1 MMHADFTSSFW
12 NLYVIA
18 LVVFGLVFCLAVLM
32 MNNKRHS
39 GPVEVQPHVWDE
51 TLAEYNNPLPRW
63 WLYLFW
69 ATVLFAVVYLAL
81 YPGLGNNKGML
92 GWTSVGQYEQ
102 EIAQAKAKYDPI
114 YAQFRG
120 KSIEE
125 LARDPKAHAMGGRLF
140 ATYCAQC
147 HGADA
152 KGAPGFP
159 NLTDNDWLWG
169 GEPDTIVQTITN
181 GRMGV
186 MTPFGSVLKPEEI
199 KDVANYVRSL
209 SNLPGVAEDAAQR
222 GATIFATNCAAC
234 HGPDAKGQ
242 QLLGAP
248 NLADDIWLVRST
260 EAQIEKNV
268 REGRQNRMPGFGE
281 FLGEDKIHLLASYV
295 WGLSNVK

>member
-1 MMHADFTSSFW
+1 MMNADFTSNFW
-12 NLYVIA
+12 NLYVIV
-18 LVVFGLVFCLAVLM
+18 LIVFGLALCLIVLM
-32 MNNKRHS
+32 TNNRRHS

-69 ATVLFAVVYLAL
+69 VTVVFAIVYLAI
-81 YPGLGNNKGML
+81 YPGLGNFQGFL
-92 GWTSVGQYEQ
+92 GWSSVGQYKQ
-102 EIAQAKAKYDPI
+102 EIAAAKQKYDPI
-114 YAQFRG
+114 YAKFRG
-120 KSIEE
+120 QGVEA
-125 LARDPKAHAMGGRLF
+125 LARNAEARATGARLF

-186 MTPFGSVLKPEEI
+186 MTPFDGVLSATEI
-199 KDVANYVRSL
+199 TDVANFARSL
-209 SNLPGVAEDAAQR
+209 SNLPNSAEAAQR
-222 GATIFATNCAAC
+222 GAMVFAANCVVC
-234 HGPDAKGQ
+234 HGPDGKGQ

-248 NLADDIWLVRST
+248 NLTDNIWLINSSQ
-260 EAQIEKNV
+260 AQIEKNV
-268 REGRQNRMPGFGE
+268 REGRNNRMPGFGD
-281 FLGEDKIHLLASYV
+281 FLGEDKVRLLAAYV
-295 WGLSNVK
+295 WGLSNK

>member
-1 MMHADFTSSFW
+1 MMNADFTSNFW
-12 NLYVIA
+12 NLYVIV
-18 LVVFGLVFCLAVLM
+18 LIVFGLALCLIVLM
-32 MNNKRHS
+32 TNNRRHS

-69 ATVLFAVVYLAL
+69 VTVVFAIVYLAI
-81 YPGLGNNKGML
+81 YPGLGNFQGFL
-92 GWTSVGQYEQ
+92 GWSSVGQYKQ
-102 EIAQAKAKYDPI
+102 EIAAAKQKYDPI
-114 YAQFRG
+114 YAKFRG
-120 KSIEE
+120 QGIEA
-125 LARDPKAHAMGGRLF
+125 LARNAEARATGARLF

-186 MTPFGSVLKPEEI
+186 MTPFDGVLSATEI
-199 KDVANYVRSL
+199 TDVANFARSL
-209 SNLPGVAEDAAQR
+209 SNLPNSAEAAQR
-222 GATIFATNCAAC
+222 GAMVFAANCVVC
-234 HGPDAKGQ
+234 HGPDGKGQ

-248 NLADDIWLVRST
+248 NLTDNIWLINSSQ
-260 EAQIEKNV
+260 AQIEKNV
-268 REGRQNRMPGFGE
+268 REGRNNRMPGFGD
-281 FLGEDKIHLLASYV
+281 FLGEDKVRLLAAYV
-295 WGLSNVK
+295 WGLSNK